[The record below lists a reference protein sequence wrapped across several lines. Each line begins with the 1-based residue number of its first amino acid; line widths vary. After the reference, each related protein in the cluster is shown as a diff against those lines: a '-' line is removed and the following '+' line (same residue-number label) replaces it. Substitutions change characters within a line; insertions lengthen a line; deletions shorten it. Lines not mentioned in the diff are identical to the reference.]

1 MWRGTVEPL
10 YKCAGKL
17 PCGGANILMGPP
29 VLGSRLSRY
38 NIFKYLDKQR
48 KNMLDHYEMNTK
60 QSKSTLPLDLCNLH
74 WRYNLIHV
82 VHPHGCPGGPGALEM
97 RWTLCK

>member
-1 MWRGTVEPL
+1 M
-10 YKCAGKL
+10 
-17 PCGGANILMGPP
+17 
-29 VLGSRLSRY
+29 
-38 NIFKYLDKQR
+38 F
-48 KNMLDHYEMNTK
+48 DHYEMNTK

-97 RWTLCK
+97 RSRFKVLVYLSHTQLYPVEVQKPSTIEQLLFLNKNL